1 MYVALFLSLSYSLVF
16 QGIQGSAF
24 VMSGQVKGMT
34 LLPQPSGTEAL
45 ETEEEVP
52 RESKSTKAMVH
63 RIESYVIEWT
73 HQVRDVLKRDSADQ
87 LLADASLT
95 PFVEIEFW
103 KARAADLLYIFQQL
117 NVPKMIKMRNLLEAH
132 QSSYFPAFAAL
143 YSDVAAALKEA
154 DDINSNLSA
163 TRSVFED
170 FEQREFDE
178 ITDGF
183 RAILHVLVLIWKRT
197 EYYNTARHLVIILT
211 ETANQLI
218 TLV

>member
-1 MYVALFLSLSYSLVF
+1 MLSP
-16 QGIQGSAF
+16 QNIQGSAF

-34 LLPQPSGTEAL
+34 LLPQPSGIEAL
-45 ETEEEVP
+45 DQDEELP
-52 RESKSTKAMVH
+52 RDSKATKAMVH
-63 RIESYVIEWT
+63 RIESHVIEWT

-87 LLADASLT
+87 LLVDGSLT
-95 PFVEIEFW
+95 PFVEIDFW

-117 NVPKMIKMRNLLEAH
+117 NIPKMIKMRNLLEAH

-154 DDINSNLSA
+154 DDINNNLSA

-170 FEQREFDE
+170 FEQREFEE
-178 ITDGF
+178 IPDGF
-183 RAILHVLVLIWKRT
+183 RAILRVMTLIWKRT
-197 EYYNTARHLVIILT
+197 EYYNTARHIVIILT
-211 ETANQLI
+211 EAANQLI